1 MPRFFTHTYTLN
13 MKKLLVTFWVY
24 YAISGISHVYA
35 QQFSLAYFDKLP
47 QDKQL
52 FGRDSTN
59 FADITIS
66 GRIQAAEY
74 SYVSVTKYRNN
85 ARNGYQKS
93 NLSYTS
99 DNASFNFN
107 TKIKAELA
115 EYAFEVYACKS
126 PKDSTL
132 IVRRNDVV
140 AGDFFI
146 IYGQSNAVSWEV
158 DYPYRNE
165 YARTYGSAGGPLL
178 WGLSNTLTQRVG
190 IFGIEFQRRIAE
202 KFQIPTCIINGS
214 AAGASVLQL
223 TARNENNHSD
233 PISQYGALLNSAQQ
247 TGLLPFIKG
256 MFYWQGENEA
266 SGNDPE
272 IWGSR
277 FEKIISQW
285 KEDYP
290 ATKKIYVFQLPL
302 FGGGAYDD
310 RIGVLREQ
318 QRTLETNHPI
328 VQSYA
333 ALGAPG
339 WNGFHYGLDGYL
351 KIGQDLAEM
360 AGYFHYGQEEKI
372 TSPNFKKAFYSS
384 PQKDEITMVFEDY
397 QEMVYPND
405 TLTANIE
412 GSQESVSTYSVKD
425 FFYLNKEWQK
435 LKSGRAEAN
444 KIIVKLKEVGSDS
457 LIKYL
462 PSKYHYAGLSSAPW
476 VYIGPFLKNTKGFR
490 AFAFHHQKIAPY
502 INFGTITLT
511 SSEIKKNVV
520 LNWNQLPDITGY
532 ILERLDGKEPFRS
545 HEIIYL
551 PKTDTGY
558 TDLTARQGIA
568 YTYKIR
574 GYSETSESGIS
585 SLVVT
590 KKSGDNSVN
599 PDITIYPNPAA
610 DLVNVISDSEKIRQ
624 IEVFTKSGSKIK
636 TLSYAE
642 QQWVTVDLKNLV
654 TGEYFLK
661 IQIGEKYIGRKILLS
676 K

>member
-1 MPRFFTHTYTLN
+1 
-13 MKKLLVTFWVY
+13 MKKIILSFCLY
-24 YAISGISHVYA
+24 YIVSGLSHLHA
-35 QQFSLAYFDKLP
+35 QQFDLAYFDKLP
-47 QDKQL
+47 HDKQL

-66 GRIQAAEY
+66 GRIQAAGY
-74 SYVSVTKYRNN
+74 SYISVVKYRNN
-85 ARNGYQKS
+85 TRNGYLKS
-93 NLSYTS
+93 NLSGSSNNTP
-99 DNASFNFN
+99 FNLN

-126 PKDSTL
+126 SKDSSL
-132 IVRRNDVV
+132 IIRRNDVV
-140 AGDFFI
+140 AGDFYI

-178 WGLSNTLTQRVG
+178 WGLSNALTQRVG

-202 KFQIPTCIINGS
+202 KYQIPTCIINGS
-214 AAGASVLQL
+214 AAGASVVQL

-233 PISQYGALLNSAQQ
+233 PISQYGALLNAAQQ
-247 TGLLPFIKG
+247 TGLIPFIKG

-310 RIGVLREQ
+310 RIGVVREQ

-351 KIGQDLAEM
+351 KVGQDLAEM
-360 AGYFHYGQEEKI
+360 AGYFHYGQKEKI
-372 TSPNFKKAFYSS
+372 TSPNLQKVFYSS

-405 TLTANIE
+405 TLAANIE
-412 GSQESVSTYSVKD
+412 GSQEPISTYSVKD

-462 PSKYHYAGLSSAPW
+462 PSKYHHAGLLSAPW

-502 INFGTITLT
+502 TDFATITLS
-511 SSEIKKNVV
+511 SSEIENNLV
-520 LNWNQLPDITGY
+520 LTWNMIPNIAGY
-532 ILERLDGKEPFRS
+532 ILERFDGKDSSRS

-551 PKTDTGY
+551 PKTDTEY
-558 TDLTARQGIA
+558 TDISAKNGVL

-574 GYSETSESGIS
+574 GYSDASESGIT
-585 SLVVT
+585 SLLVT
-590 KKSGDNSVN
+590 KKSGDNSENLDV
-599 PDITIYPNPAA
+599 TVYPNPAT
-610 DLVNVISDSEKIRQ
+610 DLVNIISKSEKINQ
-624 IEVFTKSGSKIK
+624 IEIFTKSGSKIK
-636 TLSYAE
+636 TLSYPD
-642 QQWVTVDLKNLV
+642 QQWVTVNFKDLIS
-654 TGEYFLK
+654 GEYFLK
-661 IQIGEKYIGRKILLS
+661 IKLGEKYIGHKIILA

>member
-1 MPRFFTHTYTLN
+1 MFKVILSFCLCYI
-13 MKKLLVTFWVY
+13 V
-24 YAISGISHVYA
+24 SGLSHLQA
-35 QQFSLAYFDKLP
+35 QQFDLAYFDKLP
-47 QDKQL
+47 HDKQL

-59 FADITIS
+59 FADIIIS
-66 GRIQAAEY
+66 GTIQAPGY
-74 SYVSVTKYRNN
+74 SYISIVKYRNN
-85 ARNGYQKS
+85 TRNGYLKS
-93 NLSYTS
+93 SLFKASN
-99 DNASFNFN
+99 NAPFSLN
-107 TKIKAELA
+107 TKINAELA

-126 PKDSTL
+126 SKDSSL

-140 AGDFFI
+140 AGDFYI

-158 DYPYRNE
+158 NYPYRNE

-178 WGLSNTLTQRVG
+178 WGLSNELTQRVG
-190 IFGIEFQRRIAE
+190 IFGIEFQRRVAE
-202 KFQIPTCIINGS
+202 KYQIPTCIINGS
-214 AAGASVLQL
+214 AAGASVVQL

-233 PISQYGALLNSAQQ
+233 PISQYGALLNGAQQ
-247 TGLLPFIKG
+247 TGLIPFIKG

-266 SGNDPE
+266 SGGDPE

-277 FEKIISQW
+277 FEKIVSQW

-290 ATKKIYVFQLPL
+290 ATQKIYVFQLPL

-328 VQSYA
+328 IQSYA
-333 ALGAPG
+333 ALGAPE

-360 AGYFHYGQEEKI
+360 AGYFHYGQKEKI
-372 TSPNFKKAFYSS
+372 TSPNLKKVFYSS

-405 TLTANIE
+405 TLTTNIE
-412 GSQESVSTYSVKD
+412 GSQEPISNYSVKD

-444 KIIVKLKEVGSDS
+444 KIIVKLKEVGTDS

-462 PSKYHYAGLSSAPW
+462 PSKYHHSGLSSAPW

-502 INFGTITLT
+502 TDLGAMTLS
-511 SSEIKKNVV
+511 SSEVENNVV
-520 LNWNQLPDITGY
+520 LTWNQLQNITGY
-532 ILERLDGKEPFRS
+532 ILERFDGKDASRS

-551 PKTDTGY
+551 PKTDTEY
-558 TDLTARQGIA
+558 TDLSAKTGIA

-574 GYSETSESGIS
+574 GYSDTSESGLS
-585 SLVVT
+585 SLEVI
-590 KKSGDNSVN
+590 KKSGDNSEN
-599 PDITIYPNPAA
+599 LDITVYPNPVTEI
-610 DLVNVISDSEKIRQ
+610 VNIISNSEKIHQ
-624 IEVFTKSGSKIK
+624 IQIFTKSGSKIK
-636 TLSYAE
+636 TITYSQ
-642 QQWVTVDLKNLV
+642 QQWVTLDLKDFLA
-654 TGEYFLK
+654 GEYFLQ
-661 IQIGEKYIGRKILLS
+661 IQVGEKYIGRKVMLA

>member
-1 MPRFFTHTYTLN
+1 MNKVILSLCLCYVVL
-13 MKKLLVTFWVY
+13 
-24 YAISGISHVYA
+24 AISPTFA
-35 QQFSLAYFDKLP
+35 QQFDLAYFDKLP

-59 FADITIS
+59 FADITIT
-66 GRIQAAEY
+66 GKMQVPGY
-74 SYVSVTKYRNN
+74 SYVSIVKYRNN
-85 ARNGYQKS
+85 VRTGYQKS
-93 NLSYTS
+93 SLNYSSTQAPFTIS
-99 DNASFNFN
+99 S
-107 TKIKAELA
+107 KIKAELA

-126 PKDSTL
+126 AKDSSL

-165 YARTYGSAGGPLL
+165 YARTYGSAGGPFL
-178 WGLSNTLTQRVG
+178 WGLSNELTQRVG

-202 KFQIPTCIINGS
+202 KYQIPTCVINGS
-214 AAGASVLQL
+214 AAGASVVQL
-223 TARNENNHSD
+223 TARNEDNHSD
-233 PISQYGALLNSAQQ
+233 PISQYGALLNITQQ

-266 SGNDPE
+266 SSNDPE
-272 IWGSR
+272 IWGPR

-290 ATKKIYVFQLPL
+290 ATRKIYVFQLPL

-310 RIGVLREQ
+310 RIGVVREQ
-318 QRTLETNHPI
+318 QRTLEKNDPI

-360 AGYFHYGQEEKI
+360 AGYHHYGEKEKI
-372 TSPNFKKAFYSS
+372 SSPNLQKVFYST

-405 TLTANIE
+405 TIAANIE
-412 GSQESVSTYSVKD
+412 GSQVPFSTYSVKD

-444 KIIVKLKEVGSDS
+444 KIIVTLKEVGSDS

-462 PSKYHYAGLSSAPW
+462 PSKYHYAGLTSAPW

-490 AFAFHHQKIAPY
+490 AFAFHHQKIGPY
-502 INFGTITLT
+502 ADFGTVTLS
-511 SSEIKKNVV
+511 SSEIDNSVV
-520 LNWNQLPDITGY
+520 LNWNSLSNITGY
-532 ILERLDGKEPFRS
+532 ILERFDGKEPSRS

-551 PKTDTGY
+551 PKSDTEY
-558 TDLTARQGIA
+558 TDLTAKRGIA
-568 YTYKIR
+568 YTYKLR
-574 GYSETSESGIS
+574 GYTETSESGIS

-590 KKSGDNSVN
+590 KKSEDNSEN

-624 IEVFTKSGSKIK
+624 IEIFTKSGSKIE
-636 TLSYAE
+636 TQTYTE
-642 QQWVTVDLKNLV
+642 QQWVTVNLKNLV
-654 TGEYFLK
+654 IGEYFIK
-661 IQIGEKYIGRKILLS
+661 IQAGDKYIGRKVIIT